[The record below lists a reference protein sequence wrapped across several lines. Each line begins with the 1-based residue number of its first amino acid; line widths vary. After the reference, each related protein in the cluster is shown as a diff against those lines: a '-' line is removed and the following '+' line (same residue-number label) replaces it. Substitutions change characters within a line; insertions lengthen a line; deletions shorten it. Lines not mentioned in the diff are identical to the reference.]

1 MRAAPYRD
9 IILSW
14 VSQTAGG
21 VLTWAQTLVAGNQSG
36 GNDPTITAGDSL
48 LFDGLRDQPAAS
60 HTMDEGT
67 PSAPVYTISGADI
80 AGAVGAAATSISIGT
95 GAASALAAGDGPASG
110 LLYLVTG
117 DSTDGAG
124 TAGPSGL
131 ILIRSGTVTSATGT
145 VASGSIL
152 VGSGTVSGGSRRSG
166 EVLIKSGDSTTT
178 GATGNARLMSGDNTT
193 GNSGHVRVE
202 SGTATLGNSGA
213 MFYGSGGA
221 PAGISGNVNIT
232 SGSAGL
238 GSGSLIV
245 STGTSAEAGPIDI
258 YGGLSTAA
266 VGPAVSIRGGISGL
280 SVGGPLALSGG
291 EGPTGRGDLE
301 VGTQNTLTITGVV
314 AQRVAGRYTEWYTDG
329 FATPANRQVWAKRIT
344 VAVRTV
350 PAGIDDDPD
359 FEYETNTGGLTQD
372 STFRGLTLIQSTP
385 SLGEYSVVRTG
396 VTAGASSWGKTSLTR
411 ASRYSVGGTA
421 IGGTTGRME
430 MGARPTTNA
439 FDNTTDDNKTI
450 LVFEPLVYGP
460 NWQAVTSNAGVDTV
474 QDTGIA
480 ASGVAVNYL
489 IAITDANRAE
499 YWITDAAR
507 GGDMVMVA
515 SHAVGAGLSGCI
527 LYAGAICTAGG
538 SSSALEWGNPRQ
550 AVNLT

>member
-1 MRAAPYRD
+1 MRANSWRD
-9 IILSW
+9 LYLSW
-14 VSQTAGG
+14 VSQS
-21 VLTWAQTLVAGNQSG
+21 VSSVVTWAQSLASGNVSG
-36 GNDPTITAGDSL
+36 GSNPTISAGDSL
-48 LFDGLRDQPAAS
+48 LFDGMRDQPAAS
-60 HTMDEGT
+60 HTVDEGT
-67 PSAPVYTISGADI
+67 PSTPVYIVSGADI
-80 AGAVGAAATSISIGT
+80 AGAVGAASTSITIET
-95 GAASALAAGDGPASG
+95 GGASALAAGDGPASG
-110 LLYLVTG
+110 LLGLTTG
-117 DSTDGAG
+117 PSTDGAG

-131 ILIRSGTVTSATGT
+131 ILVRSGSITSAGGT

-166 EVLIKSGDSTTT
+166 EVLLKSGDSTTT
-178 GATGNARLMSGDNTT
+178 GATGNVRLMSGDNTT
-193 GNSGHVRVE
+193 GDSGQVRVG

-213 MFYGSGGA
+213 TFYGSGGA
-221 PAGISGNVNIT
+221 TAGISGNVNIT

-258 YGGLSTAA
+258 YGGLSSAA
-266 VGPAVSIRGGISGL
+266 VGPTVSVRGGISGL
-280 SVGGPLALSGG
+280 STGGALSLSGG

-301 VGTQNTLTITGVV
+301 VGTQDTLGQTGTI

-344 VAVRTV
+344 VAVRTA

-359 FEYETNTGGLTQD
+359 FEYQNNFGGLTQD
-372 STFRGLTLIQSTP
+372 STNTGLTLIQSSTV
-385 SLGEYSVVRTG
+385 LGEYSVVRTDQL
-396 VTAGASSWGKTSLTR
+396 AGASSWGKPNLDR

-474 QDTGIA
+474 EDTGIA

-489 IAITDANRAE
+489 IAITNSNRAE
-499 YWITDAAR
+499 YWLTDAAR

-515 SHAVGAGLSGCI
+515 SHTVGAGLSGCI

-538 SSSALEWGNPRQ
+538 SSSAFEWGNPRQ